1 MRIHRVAGL
10 AGVVSTALAACAS
23 PAHRGEERSFAV
35 QNEIEIKVPAEAK
48 EVRAWIALPDRDE
61 PLQEVANLHHQVT
74 GPIPAKVSWREV
86 QDAEGNRFLAVAAR
100 DVPGQT
106 LRVTTSF
113 DLRRW
118 EARHDVE
125 PADTTPLTDADKKR
139 MAPYLADSTH
149 VVATPAIR
157 EAALAAVGDA
167 TNPVQQARLLYDW
180 VLGHSQYWVKFP
192 ATMKASSVGSSAYC
206 FDQATGNCT
215 DFHSL
220 YVAGAHAVGLPARL
234 VYGSFLKGPL
244 EGQDRDQSYHC
255 WVEFWGPKVGWVP
268 LDVAVADIFVDD
280 FELNA
285 ENQEKVDLT
294 VAAGYHGPD
303 PKLVDYYF
311 GNLDARR
318 VTWHRG
324 RDLVIEDG
332 PSGGPVNAL
341 PKAVV
346 EIDGKPAAENAVWTR
361 KLTFASAQ

>member
-1 MRIHRVAGL
+1 MRNERMTGL
-10 AGVVSTALAACAS
+10 AGIASLTLAACAS
-23 PAHRGEERSFAV
+23 TAHRGEERTFAV
-35 QNEIEIKVPAEAK
+35 QNQIEIKVPAEAK

-61 PLQEVANLHHQVT
+61 PLQEVEHLEHQVT
-74 GPIPAKVSWREV
+74 GPIPANVSWREV
-86 QDAEGNRFLAVAAR
+86 RDAEGNRFLAVTAR
-100 DVPGQT
+100 DVAGET

-118 EARHDVE
+118 EARHDVQ
-125 PADTTPLTDADKKR
+125 PAGTVPLTDVDRKK
-139 MAPYLADSTH
+139 MARYLEDGTH

-157 EAALAAVGDA
+157 EAALAAVGEA
-167 TNPVQQARLLYDW
+167 TNPIEQARRLYDW
-180 VLGHSQYWVKFP
+180 VLGHAQYWVKFP
-192 ATMKASSVGSSAYC
+192 ATMKASSVGSSSYC

-255 WVEFWGPKVGWVP
+255 WVEFWAPRAGWIP

-280 FELNA
+280 FQLDD
-285 ENQEKVDLT
+285 ENREKVDLT
-294 VAAGYHGPD
+294 VAEGYQGPD
-303 PKLVDYYF
+303 PALVDYYF

-332 PSGGPVNAL
+332 PSSGAVNAL

-346 EIDGKPAAENAVWTR
+346 EVDGQVLPENAGWTR
-361 KLTFASAQ
+361 KLTFESVP